1 MRQTIIILL
10 LILVFLVPGLAGAAS
25 EKDFE
30 V

>member
-1 MRQTIIILL
+1 MRRKTIILL
-10 LILVFLVPGLAGAAS
+10 LIIVFLIPGLAGAVS